1 MVCKEST
8 CEPWGC
14 RAAGPVESISINM
27 GFKCGI
33 VGLPN
38 VGKSTIFNALTR
50 GTAMAAN
57 YPFCTIDPNVGVVA
71 VPDDRLRVLTEIV
84 PTQKV
89 VPTTIEMVDIAGL
102 VKGASQGEGLGNQF
116 LSHIAEVDAII
127 EVVRC
132 FESKDIVHVSG
143 TVAPLRDIDVI
154 QTELILKDL
163 EILAK
168 HKTRYEKTAK
178 SGDKKAAQILSVLER
193 YEKTFNSGQ
202 PARKVTLTDDE
213 KSLLK
218 ECHFLT
224 DKPILYAANIAEEDL
239 GKPDTVHAAAVRKK
253 ADAEGYRM
261 IKISGKVEEDISKL
275 EAGERE
281 EFLKAMNMTESG
293 LDQLAREGHQLL
305 SLIAFFTVGETENRA
320 WTLEKGASAPRAAGK
335 IHSDF
340 EKGFIRAE
348 VVSYSDFVQYKGE
361 QGAREKGKF
370 RLEGKEYIVQ
380 DGDIMHFRFSV

>member
-1 MVCKEST
+1 
-8 CEPWGC
+8 
-14 RAAGPVESISINM
+14 M

-50 GTAMAAN
+50 GSALAAN
-57 YPFCTIDPNVGVVA
+57 YPFATIDPNVGVVA
-71 VPDDRLRVLTEIV
+71 VPDKRLDVLTEIV

-89 VPTTIEMVDIAGL
+89 VPTTIEIVDIAGI

-116 LSHIAEVDAII
+116 LSHIAEVEAVI

-132 FESKDIVHVSG
+132 FEGTDIIHVSG
-143 TVAPLRDIDVI
+143 SIDPLRDIEVI
-154 QTELILKDL
+154 KMELILKDL
-163 EILAK
+163 EALAK
-168 HKTRYEKTAK
+168 HKARVEKIARA
-178 SGDKKAAQILSVLER
+178 GDKKAAQLMGLLDR
-193 YEKTFNSGQ
+193 YEKCFNEGKTAS
-202 PARKVTLTDDE
+202 KTSVSDE
-213 KSLLK
+213 ERALLK
-218 ECHFLT
+218 DVRFLT
-224 DKPILYAANIAEEDL
+224 DKPILYVANVAEEDL
-239 GKPDTVHAAAVRKK
+239 GKPDTPHVAAVRKK
-253 ADAEGYRM
+253 AVEEGSAM
-261 IKISGKVEEDISKL
+261 IVISGKVEEDISKL

-281 EFLKAMNMTESG
+281 EFLKAMNLSESG
-293 LDQLAREGHQLL
+293 LERLAREGHKLL

-320 WTLEKGASAPRAAGK
+320 WTVEKGSSAPQAAGK

-348 VVSYSDFVQYKGE
+348 VIAYDDFVKYRGE
-361 QGAREKGKF
+361 QGAKEKGRF